1 MHRDSCLALV
11 EQHESF
17 DPEQILQFLIKFTG
31 VAKKTPRERIILAVA
46 EEVLDL
52 CTRARAA
59 VEALP
64 APARES
70 AQGRDALA
78 ALDRA
83 IAFSHVPDTVEKG
96 ADTSD
101 IRASFPVQEL
111 EALAGVAAPELAAV
125 LRAYVGKRQALEERV
140 RFLMNGTTLD
150 EVRKMDPIRD
160 CELIHTWVSHAF
172 RVEGRVL
179 ETVVTNRIA
188 QSAAVSLFFR
198 STKEA
203 ERNAIGRFYDT
214 FILLANFFEW
224 GLDSKRGRAV
234 AERMNQIHGRYYAP
248 NAGMKYVLLQTAF
261 TFLEGADRI
270 GHRPLLDVE
279 RRGYLHAYVRLGRAM
294 NIADISDDYDEM
306 YRWFMDF
313 NRANKETEAIKRETF
328 EAITGASFADA
339 GVPGLEEAM
348 RVAFRVS
355 MEENYLSALGYPAP
369 TAEETQAVRSAFFTM
384 GSLVEKLPYTPYI
397 RSLQNNPARNVY
409 HRPDV
414 MGVNGRSPHM
424 PVADAAKPNGGFP
437 EHQKP
442 IVTGADIAPMD
453 LPVIPWSEIA
463 RHNTETSLWTVID
476 GEVYDLTGW
485 AAMHPGGLPVL
496 LKVAGKDGSRAF
508 HAAKHSAATQVFR
521 LNYRIGKA
529 APVEGA
535 ALKVVPAPAETA
547 GRSGASSPPG
557 T

>member
-1 MHRDSCLALV
+1 
-11 EQHESF
+11 
-17 DPEQILQFLIKFTG
+17 
-31 VAKKTPRERIILAVA
+31 
-46 EEVLDL
+46 
-52 CTRARAA
+52 